1 MRISNIHIFP
11 CFQETPPD
19 PVKLQKK
26 EQYYNTTGLLQSQI
40 ILDGNNYLIDGFTSY
55 LLAIKNGIEYLPV
68 QYGKRQIAWCYHKK
82 GGKLYA
88 WELPGL
94 LVDRVSPG
102 ERLIVETSRGL
113 RTVRVALVEDCIDQ
127 EPGTYK
133 KAVRKR
139 KRGSY
144 RMNYEVIRQV
154 EMKNGDSA
162 PLLNIPMMSDERWN
176 ELEEQ
181 QAIKNYIRENS
192 KEPESVKAAF
202 EWQRQWVR
210 KIMTEM

>member
-1 MRISNIHIFP
+1 MRIDSIHIFP

-19 PVKLQKK
+19 PAKLQKK

-88 WELPGL
+88 WEISGI
-94 LVDRVSPG
+94 LVGHISIGDK
-102 ERLIVETSRGL
+102 LIVQTSRGL
-113 RTVRVALVEDCIDQ
+113 RTVRVALIEDCTGQ

-133 KAVRKR
+133 RVVRKR
-139 KRGSY
+139 KRGK
-144 RMNYEVIRQV
+144 RGVT
-154 EMKNGDSA
+154 A
-162 PLLNIPMMSDERWN
+162 
-176 ELEEQ
+176 
-181 QAIKNYIRENS
+181 
-192 KEPESVKAAF
+192 
-202 EWQRQWVR
+202 
-210 KIMTEM
+210 

>member
-68 QYGKRQIAWCYHKK
+68 QYGKRQIVWAYHKK

-94 LVDRVSPG
+94 LIDRVSPG

-113 RTVRVALVEDCIDQ
+113 RTVRVSRIEDCVDQ

-133 KAVRKR
+133 KVIRKR
-139 KRGSY
+139 KRGDI
-144 RMNYEVIRQV
+144 E
-154 EMKNGDSA
+154 
-162 PLLNIPMMSDERWN
+162 
-176 ELEEQ
+176 
-181 QAIKNYIRENS
+181 
-192 KEPESVKAAF
+192 
-202 EWQRQWVR
+202 
-210 KIMTEM
+210 